1 MKRWNLINYLSF
13 NNRTQV
19 IMIYGNTIYLIIKN
33 SFLWKKEI
41 KSKEKETY
49 ISPDIEVVNIEI
61 EQNILAVGSSGD
73 LEGMPGEIW

>member
-1 MKRWNLINYLSF
+1 M
-13 NNRTQV
+13 
-19 IMIYGNTIYLIIKN
+19 
-33 SFLWKKEI
+33 KKEI
-41 KSKEKETY
+41 KSKETETY